1 MNYQKLRQLKEQSNL
16 TNQQIA
22 DLSSVPIGTVTRILS
37 GQTDNPSFETISSLV
52 LAMGGSLD
60 EFVSDGATTANTP
73 SNEEKHDPLVLLYRE
88 VIRAKNKWIKV
99 LFICLAILVTA
110 LITILFIDILNP
122 NIGFVRY

>member
-37 GQTDNPSFETISSLV
+37 GQTDNPSFETISNLV
-52 LAMGGSLD
+52 IAMGGSLD
-60 EFVSDGATTANTP
+60 DFISDGATDSQTP
-73 SNEEKHDPLVLLYRE
+73 EKGDHHESLILLYRE
-88 VIRAKNKWIKV
+88 VIRAKNKWIKT
-99 LFICLAILVTA
+99 LFVCLAIIVGLVMA
-110 LITILFIDILNP
+110 VLFIDILNP